1 MNVRPTRAI
10 VDLDAILSNLDAL
23 RIHAKGRAINA
34 VVKADAYGHGLVP
47 VAQVLEAA
55 GVEMLSVALVEEGIT
70 LRRAGVRTPILIL
83 SAAYGADY
91 HLLFDHDLTPIVF
104 DPAQLEALAASGGS
118 RARNYHLKVDTGMSR
133 LGLQPEA
140 LEEFLTAARR
150 HTSLTLTGVMT
161 HYANADDLD
170 EATNRKQATLF
181 AESLDSV
188 KAAGFTPD
196 WIHTSN
202 SAATQSFDDGLST
215 MIRPGLT
222 LFGIS
227 PIRRLEAFRPAMRW
241 VTSPVHIKTIA
252 AGTPV
257 SYGGHWVASRP
268 SRIATLPVGYADGY
282 PRTLS

>member
-1 MNVRPTRAI
+1 
-10 VDLDAILSNLDAL
+10 
-23 RIHAKGRAINA
+23 
-34 VVKADAYGHGLVP
+34 
-47 VAQVLEAA
+47 
-55 GVEMLSVALVEEGIT
+55 
-70 LRRAGVRTPILIL
+70 
-83 SAAYGADY
+83 
-91 HLLFDHDLTPIVF
+91 
-104 DPAQLEALAASGGS
+104 
-118 RARNYHLKVDTGMSR
+118 SR

-282 PRTLS
+282 PRTLSNRAEVLVRGQRAPVIGSVCMDMVMIDVTHIDEVKLTDEVVLLGTQGELEIDAHELAQHAGAIAYEMVTGVQNRVPREYTGFAAKNPTV